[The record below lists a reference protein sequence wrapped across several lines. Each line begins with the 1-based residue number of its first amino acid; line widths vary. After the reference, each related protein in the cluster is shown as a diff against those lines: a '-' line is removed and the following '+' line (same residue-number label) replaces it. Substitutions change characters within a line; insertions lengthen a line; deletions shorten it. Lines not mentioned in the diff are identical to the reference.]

1 MNHASDLGAAGQ
13 SELIAGI
20 EREAAEEIERLT
32 KDAAKSLAER
42 RETSRKQIEGILAD
56 AERRAEEQ
64 SKIVRKEAHAQE
76 AVETHRIELKSRDD
90 LFAGVLARVRARLAG
105 LIGSPDYQEILVA
118 WIVEAAVGLGE
129 DRATVNASKE
139 ERSLLAGAL
148 PKAERKVAELTGRA
162 ISLSESSDPPI
173 SGQGVVLTSATS
185 RTAFNNQVETRLLR
199 FRTAIQKMI
208 YEAIQTD
215 KGPSPSG
222 R

>member
-1 MNHASDLGAAGQ
+1 MNDRKNLGTAGK

-20 EREAAEEIERLT
+20 EREMAEELDRLT
-32 KDAAKSLAER
+32 KEAAKSRAER
-42 RETSRKQIEGILAD
+42 REAARRQIEGILAD

-64 SKIVRKEAHAQE
+64 CKNVRKEAHAQE

-90 LFAGVLARVRARLAG
+90 LFAGVLARVRTRLAS
-105 LIGSPDYQEILVA
+105 LVASPHYPEILVA

-129 DRATVNASKE
+129 DRATVNSSKE
-139 ERSLLAGAL
+139 ERPLLSAL
-148 PKAERKVAELTGRA
+148 LPEAEQKAAEIMGRRVT
-162 ISLSESSDPPI
+162 LSESSDPPV
-173 SGQGVVLTSATS
+173 SGQGVVLTSGTT

-208 YEAIQTD
+208 YEALQTD
-215 KGPSPSG
+215 EGSGPSG